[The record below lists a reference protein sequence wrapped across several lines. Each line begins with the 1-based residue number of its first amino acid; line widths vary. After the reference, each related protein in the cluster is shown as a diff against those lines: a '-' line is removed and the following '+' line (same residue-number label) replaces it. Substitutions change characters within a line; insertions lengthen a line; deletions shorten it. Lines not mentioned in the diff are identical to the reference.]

1 MLIGGIR
8 MEYVKAKR
16 IIDNFEKKYVEFGSV
31 LKENKE
37 LFDFDYK
44 ETLDNLSY
52 IKNNL
57 DILLK
62 NTKGNR
68 HSI

>member
-1 MLIGGIR
+1 
-8 MEYVKAKR
+8 MEYVKARR

-62 NTKGNR
+62 NTKGDR